1 MYKYYIMKRIY
12 HIHHIVPKH
21 MGGTDDKNNLQKL
34 TIKQHADAHKKLYEQ
49 HGHWQ
54 DKVAY
59 ETLSGQHDR
68 KESIRKVRIASNKN
82 RWNDPVWAAKTKKK
96 MREAALKR
104 IERDGPTMSK
114 KFTFK
119 GKKHSE
125 EYKKNRSENKKEYW
139 SNDENRKRL
148 SKQMKVIR
156 KNILWSK
163 NGRTLHTS

>member
-49 HGHWQ
+49 YGHWQ

-104 IERDGPTMSK
+104 IERDGPIMSK

-125 EYKKNRSENKKEYW
+125 EYKKNRSKNKKEYW

>member
-1 MYKYYIMKRIY
+1 MKRIY

-82 RWNDPVWAAKTKKK
+82 RWNDPIWAAKTKKK
-96 MREAALKR
+96 MRESALKR
-104 IERDGPTMSK
+104 IERDGPIKSK

-125 EYKKNRSENKKEYW
+125 EYKKNRSEKAKEYW
-139 SNDENRKRL
+139 SNDENRERL

-156 KNILWSK
+156 KNILWSR